1 MIYYVKDMK
10 TKEIIEKAQSFDEAL
25 DKLKALGE
33 GIIEIL

>member
-1 MIYYVKDMK
+1 MIYYVKDIK

-25 DKLKALGE
+25 DKLKVLGE